1 MPQSVWSYVMYVK
14 KGVEKR
20 VNKGS
25 NIMCLQLDQQHHSQC
40 SGVMSWT
47 NMQSDDIVVY
57 SSNTTVIQQ
66 SWYPMSNAHLM
77 SSTPVTEVF
86 NIYTAP
92 ARPPPS
98 PSTPIQLICSMI

>member
-14 KGVEKR
+14 KGVEKRVEKR

-25 NIMCLQLDQQHHSQC
+25 NIMCLQLDQQHHNQC
-40 SGVMSWT
+40 TAVMSWT

-66 SWYPMSNAHLM
+66 SWYPMSNVHLL

-86 NIYTAP
+86 NIYTTQHAPSPPP
-92 ARPPPS
+92 ARRS
-98 PSTPIQLICSMI
+98 S